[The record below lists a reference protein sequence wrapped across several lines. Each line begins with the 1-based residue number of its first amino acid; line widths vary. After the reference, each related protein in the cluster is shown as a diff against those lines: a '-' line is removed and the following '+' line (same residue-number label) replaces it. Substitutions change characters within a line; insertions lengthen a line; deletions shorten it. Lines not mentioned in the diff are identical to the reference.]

1 MKRIVSILMCLATV
15 LSFAGCFGNSYDT
28 DFTISRMTY
37 FADNKEKSLVAKLA
51 IQIDDS
57 EKKFNYFG
65 IKYTSDSYLK
75 CSLTYSVKKET
86 VREEFFLEPSQS
98 EKDFYSFIDNALEKV
113 IATNLIEFTCEPLN
127 SSKAK
132 VKFIGFSVF
141 SNALV

>member
-1 MKRIVSILMCLATV
+1 
-15 LSFAGCFGNSYDT
+15 
-28 DFTISRMTY
+28 MTY
-37 FADNKEKSLVAKLA
+37 FADNKEKVLTAKEA

-86 VREEFFLEPSQS
+86 IREEFFLEPTTS

-113 IATNLIEFTCEPLN
+113 TATSATITAINIPLMTFLFIEKPRARERLRSITHTY
-127 SSKAK
+127 
-132 VKFIGFSVF
+132 
-141 SNALV
+141 

>member
-1 MKRIVSILMCLATV
+1 MMRKVVVGLMCLATV

-65 IKYTSDSYLK
+65 I
-75 CSLTYSVKKET
+75 V
-86 VREEFFLEPSQS
+86 S
-98 EKDFYSFIDNALEKV
+98 EDIIHNLAGNKDKGY
-113 IATNLIEFTCEPLN
+113 
-127 SSKAK
+127 
-132 VKFIGFSVF
+132 
-141 SNALV
+141 